1 MIRTDHESA
10 ISMRGRRKEL
20 SQIVLVISLLKI
32 LGIFQTFSVIRCLLT
47 EYLKRAAEESKP
59 SNTDVESEE
68 NSYAVCY
75 NAQGGGDWGRAP
87 LSSVCD

>member
-1 MIRTDHESA
+1 VIRTDHESA

-20 SQIVLVISLLKI
+20 SQIVLVILLKI

-75 NAQGGGDWGRAP
+75 NAQGGGDWGRAS
-87 LSSVCD
+87 LSSVCN

>member
-20 SQIVLVISLLKI
+20 SQIVLVILLKI

-75 NAQGGGDWGRAP
+75 NAQGGGDWGRAS
-87 LSSVCD
+87 LSSVCN